1 MKTLLYTLFALLLF
15 SACRSVEKLVEK
27 GQYDEAIVLAARKLA
42 GKKKKKTKHVKALEK
57 AFSKITA
64 DDMRRIEA
72 LDAENNPH
80 NWKRVLDITRK
91 IEKRQNRVSPF
102 LPLISNEGYEAGF
115 TFVNTIPLRNK
126 ALDGAAEYHYAI
138 AKELL
143 ISARAKDSY
152 GLAQDAY
159 YEFEKVE
166 FYRTNYKNTNE
177 LMRDSRHLGIV
188 NIFIDFRQD
197 RSMRLEEELLLQG
210 LGELYNRNMNSF
222 WKRYYF
228 EADSSMNYDFA
239 SVLNINHVDISPE
252 RELVNNHIDTK
263 KVKDGWEYI
272 KGKNGMIKTDSLG
285 NKLKRDIFI
294 EVRAMVTEIV
304 REKSSFAELEIV
316 TIDLSSNRVHDSA
329 VISYENEF
337 RDLAVQFRGD
347 RRALC
352 NSRIDHIKDF
362 PLAFPPDY
370 DMILDTAYKM
380 QDKIYREIKSIRV

>member
-126 ALDGAAEYHYAI
+126 ALDRAAEYHYAI

>member
-316 TIDLSSNRVHDSA
+316 TIDLRSNRVHDSA